1 MCHSLYKILNN
12 QQTTDPENEEYLSLS
27 DSDLETTI
35 RQYNEIMKK
44 NPINDLEEEEEKEDE
59 EEAEYIKEKEQFG
72 FKEDR
77 ETQGIY

>member
-1 MCHSLYKILNN
+1 
-12 QQTTDPENEEYLSLS
+12 
-27 DSDLETTI
+27 
-35 RQYNEIMKK
+35 MKK

-77 ETQGIY
+77 ET